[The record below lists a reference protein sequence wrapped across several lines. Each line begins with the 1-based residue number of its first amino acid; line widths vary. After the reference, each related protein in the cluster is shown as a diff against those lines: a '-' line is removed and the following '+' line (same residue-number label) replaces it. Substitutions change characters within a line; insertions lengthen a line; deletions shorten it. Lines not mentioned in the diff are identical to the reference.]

1 MRVYIETYG
10 CAANQGDAS
19 IMQGILVEKG
29 HQIVSDVE
37 QADAIIL
44 NTCTVIDTT
53 QQRMINRIKKLM
65 GEGKTLIVAGCMA
78 SAQAEIVKK
87 IAKDAILLPPRSVV
101 YVDDA
106 LKGRDGFSE
115 SSKAGI
121 PRAIKIKL
129 NIPIAD
135 GCLYNCSYCI
145 TKIARGNLTSYP
157 ADLLV
162 ADIKK
167 AVKEGCKEIRL
178 TAQDTASYGRD
189 IGRSLPEL
197 INMVAN
203 IEGEFRV
210 RVGMMHPL
218 SAYNILDDLLDS
230 FNNKKVYKF
239 LHLPLQSASPKILRK
254 MRRGYTF
261 EHFMEIIEAFRK
273 KFADITIATDVIV
286 AFPGEEKEDFEHTLN
301 ALLEIEPDVINITRF
316 SPRPGTD
323 SWKMKRMPTQIAKE
337 RSRIL
342 SSIAREIAYKRNR
355 KLIGKKVNALFLEE
369 YKNWKVGKTDSYK
382 SVFSKNASI
391 GDFMKVKITDAS
403 PTHLYA
409 G

>member
-78 SAQAEIVKK
+78 SSQAEIVKK

-106 LKGRDGFSE
+106 LKGKDGFSE
-115 SSKAGI
+115 SLKAGI

-273 KFADITIATDVIV
+273 KFVDITIATDVIV

-342 SSIAREIAYKRNR
+342 SSIAQEIAYKRNR

>member
-29 HQIVSDVE
+29 HQIVSDVG

-65 GEGKTLIVAGCMA
+65 REGKTLIVAGCMA
-78 SAQAEIVKK
+78 SSQAEIVKK

-342 SSIAREIAYKRNR
+342 SSIAQEIAYKRNR

-391 GDFMKVKITDAS
+391 GDFMKV
-403 PTHLYA
+403 
-409 G
+409 

>member
-29 HQIVSDVE
+29 HQIVSDVG

-65 GEGKTLIVAGCMA
+65 REGKTLIVAGCMA

-273 KFADITIATDVIV
+273 KFADITIATDVIA

-301 ALLEIEPDVINITRF
+301 ALLKIEPDVINITRF

-342 SSIAREIAYKRNR
+342 SSIAQEIAYKRNR

>member
-29 HQIVSDVE
+29 HQIVSDVG

-65 GEGKTLIVAGCMA
+65 REGKTLIVAGCMA

-342 SSIAREIAYKRNR
+342 SSIAQEIAYKRNR